1 MRCVSSWFMLVPWF
15 QLAGGRTPRRRA
27 GQSGHCALAALICL
41 VSSMLAKA
49 AAEIGTDGVIG
60 SLWFPSIYYIMG
72 CKFRL
77 VIFPR
82 GIERGSSFH
91 FKGFFVSRCPAQH
104 SAPLLE
110 KYLPHQISQ
119 VWKVLQKRWYYKMLK
134 TNSVLS
140 TSQMGLEILSS
151 CIDFTYIYIY
161 IYIYLHTPFR
171 R

>member
-60 SLWFPSIYYIMG
+60 SLWFPSIYHIMG

-77 VIFPR
+77 VIIPR
-82 GIERGSSFH
+82 GIERGSSF
-91 FKGFFVSRCPAQH
+91 FQRVLCISLPS
-104 SAPLLE
+104 SA
-110 KYLPHQISQ
+110 
-119 VWKVLQKRWYYKMLK
+119 
-134 TNSVLS
+134 LS
-140 TSQMGLEILSS
+140 TSPREVFAPTRSYKFERCFKRGGTIK
-151 CIDFTYIYIY
+151 C
-161 IYIYLHTPFR
+161 
-171 R
+171 